1 MKTKTKYMYYLSVIG
16 LFCFILSPF
25 GNFIARAMVIF
36 ITLIILLLGCMI
48 LDRQNR
54 IISVLMLS
62 LFMCSSNHIINH
74 DPIIQEER
82 KEMCKRQDSE
92 EMSKCIETKL
102 IDIKFKDIVVV
113 IVFILSA
120 ELIRQKRNKS

>member
-120 ELIRQKRNKS
+120 ELIRQKRNKG